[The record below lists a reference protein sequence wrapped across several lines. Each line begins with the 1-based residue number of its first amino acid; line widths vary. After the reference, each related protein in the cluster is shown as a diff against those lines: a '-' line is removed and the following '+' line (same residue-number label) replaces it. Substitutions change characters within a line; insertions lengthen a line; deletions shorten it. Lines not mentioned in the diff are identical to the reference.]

1 MFAQNVCVLI
11 RLSELYSKKINGR
24 VKPTVF
30 FSDITF
36 GSFIVLADSF
46 IADAVLL
53 ALPVLLLRSDI
64 AYAVVLA
71 LAVLIV
77 KKSENIIVFRLLK
90 FSYS

>member
-1 MFAQNVCVLI
+1 MSNFWGAYQ
-11 RLSELYSKKINGR
+11 
-24 VKPTVF
+24 KPTVF

-36 GSFIVLADSF
+36 GSFI
-46 IADAVLL
+46 ADAVLL
-53 ALPVLLLRSDI
+53 ALAVLLLRSDI

>member
-53 ALPVLLLRSDI
+53 LRSDI
-64 AYAVVLA
+64 ADAVVLA